1 MPDPRAETLIQR
13 YEDRATLLG
22 AVIGLSLALYA
33 GPAPVNDWVQS
44 YGSWLK
50 LALLASFIGALLGML
65 FFRLLVLAQIIR
77 PPCPATP
84 SSETSTAARDGDDA
98 GLCDAGD

>member
-13 YEDRATLLG
+13 YEERATLLG
-22 AVIGLSLALYA
+22 ALIGLSLALYA

-44 YGSWLK
+44 YWSWLK

-65 FFRLLVLAQIIR
+65 FFRFLVLAQVIR
-77 PPCPATP
+77 APCPAPP
-84 SSETSTAARDGDDA
+84 SSETSTATRDGDDA